1 MLIRKGLRGVHINLH
16 AFIYESSHY
25 VQLFASNLVWITQ
38 AQFTDCSKQSYHMIF
53 FFRNLL
59 VTLIKYFNHAKATA
73 SLGLIGWS
81 PLKKFT
87 RAYLFQIALEIM

>member
-1 MLIRKGLRGVHINLH
+1 MLIRKGLRGVHIYLH

-38 AQFTDCSKQSYHMIF
+38 AQFTDCSKQSYHMII

-59 VTLIKYFNHAKATA
+59 VTLVKYFNRAKATA

-81 PLKKFT
+81 PFNQNG
-87 RAYLFQIALEIM
+87 YLVWANNLQ